1 MPKILGLQFLWL
13 IFIAFPLFA
22 QGLETLSIKVT
33 DQNSSLV
40 TVGIVSITNSNGKK
54 IFESKLDDTKKTRNI
69 NLSVG
74 TYTLEIQAVGF
85 KPYKKSLEI
94 NAGQNNLEIQLEVEE
109 IKVNVEIDRSEQEKR
124 LDEVTG
130 GYLTKK
136 EIDSLPENGED
147 IKEELKKR
155 YGDDILIQIDGDFDG
170 SQVPSKAEISSIK
183 IIRNSFDAEF
193 HEAGRTIVDIR
204 TNGIAD
210 GFHGFGSFNLNN
222 SILNARNPFAPKRQ
236 PTRANNLIF
245 LFSGPLIKKKTSF
258 SFSSLVF
265 DRANTQNFIGTGFTG
280 SSPAPQ
286 KTGNRLALTTFRI
299 KHNLPKSHTLNFKYQ
314 NIGSKFSNF
323 GLSSFDL
330 PERGSNRNNVEQK
343 FTLTES
349 GVFKNKYA
357 NDITFEFTKG
367 TEKTVPK
374 SDELTILVLS
384 NFNRGSSG
392 IRNRVDRNKF
402 RFADVLLFDRKQH
415 SLKLGTEIEYERLSN
430 VSANNINGT
439 FTFLNLLDF
448 NNQRPTQFSQ
458 TLGKTEFSLN
468 QFRTAFFVQDD
479 FKASKTVQLSL
490 GLRYEQQNDVDDF
503 NNFSPRFGYVWSP
516 EKSGK
521 FIVRGGIGVFYDW
534 LDAQNISAILSN
546 DGRQGQK
553 IIIRNP
559 SFPNPF
565 IGGGTSQQLPNSISK
580 LADNLSTPYIFVT
593 QNAFNYKASKAVT
606 FEGIYTFKKSLHNF
620 RSRNINAPINGIRPN
635 PNFGVIQ
642 QLESSGNTLENT
654 FELKI
659 NGYYKGVNM
668 YANYELGKDISDF
681 SNSLALPSD
690 NYNLRSD
697 RGIANSDQRH
707 KLNVSFNYEF
717 LKKITISPSFR
728 FESNF
733 PYTIT
738 TGRDDNGDTVFND
751 RPNNLKRN
759 TKRGEYLKQFDL
771 QFRAKLPKKYF
782 GIKETDNRKNLGL
795 NANIRNLFNTA
806 NLINYVG
813 IQTSPF
819 FRQATSARNARSI
832 EIGMSLTF

>member
-1 MPKILGLQFLWL
+1 MFRKFNFAFLL
-13 IFIAFPLFA
+13 LMLSISAFA
-22 QGLETLSIKVT
+22 QSLETLSIKVI
-33 DQNSSLV
+33 DQNSGLV
-40 TVGIVSITNSNGKK
+40 TIGIVSITNSNGKK
-54 IFESKLDDTKKTRNI
+54 IIESKLEDTKKTRNI

-85 KPYKKSLEI
+85 KPYKKSIEI

-109 IKVNVEIDRSEQEKR
+109 IKVNVEIDRSEREKR
-124 LDEVTG
+124 LDNVIG

-136 EIDSLPENGED
+136 EIESLPENGED

-155 YGDDILIQIDGDFDG
+155 YGDDILIQIDGDFEG
-170 SQVPSKAEISSIK
+170 SQVPSRAEISSIK
-183 IIRNSFDAEF
+183 VIRNSFDAEF

-204 TNGIAD
+204 TNGIVD
-210 GFHGFGSFNLNN
+210 GFHGFGSFTLNN

-245 LFSGPLIKKKTSF
+245 LFSGPIVKKKTSF
-258 SFSSLVF
+258 SLASIVF
-265 DRANTQNFIGTGFTG
+265 DRANTQNFIGKGFTRNL
-280 SSPAPQ
+280 PAPQ
-286 KTGNRLALTTFRI
+286 KIGSRIMLTTFRI

-314 NIGSKFSNF
+314 NIGLKFSNL

-330 PERGSNRNNVEQK
+330 PERSSNRNNVEHK
-343 FTLTES
+343 FTVTES

-357 NDITFEFTKG
+357 NDFTLEFSTG
-367 TEKTVPK
+367 TEKTTPK
-374 SDELTILVLS
+374 TDEVTILVLS

-392 IRNRVDRNKF
+392 IRNQVDRKKF
-402 RFADVLLFDRKQH
+402 RFADTLLFDRKQH
-415 SLKLGTEIEYERLSN
+415 SLKLGAEIEYERIKN
-430 VSANNINGT
+430 VSANNQNGT
-439 FTFLNLLDF
+439 FTFLNLADF

-458 TLGKTEFSLN
+458 TLGRTKFSLN

-490 GLRYEQQNDVDDF
+490 GLRYEQQNDVKDY

-521 FIVRGGIGVFYDW
+521 FIVRGGVGMFYEW

-580 LADNLSTPYIFVT
+580 LAENLSTPYIFVT

-635 PNFGVIQ
+635 PAFGVIQ
-642 QLESSGNTLENT
+642 QFESSGNTLENT
-654 FELKI
+654 FELRV

-690 NYNLRSD
+690 NYNLRAD
-697 RGIANSDQRH
+697 RGFSNLDQRH

-717 LKKITISPSFR
+717 LKKLTISPSFR
-728 FESNF
+728 FESGF

-738 TGRDDNGDTVFND
+738 TGRDDNSDTVFND

-759 TKRGEYLKQFDL
+759 TERGEFLKQVDL
-771 QFRAKLPKKYF
+771 QFRWKLPKKYF
-782 GIKETDNRKNLGL
+782 GIKETDNRKNWGL
-795 NANIRNLFNTA
+795 STNIRNLFNTA

-813 IQTSPF
+813 VQTSPF
-819 FRQATSARNARSI
+819 FKQATSARNARSI
-832 EIGMSLTF
+832 EVGMSFTF

>member
-1 MPKILGLQFLWL
+1 MFRKFSFTLLLLMLF
-13 IFIAFPLFA
+13 FSAFT
-22 QGLETLSIKVT
+22 QGLETLSIKII
-33 DQNSSLV
+33 DQNNDLV
-40 TVGIVSITNSNGKK
+40 SVGIVSLADSNRKK
-54 IFESKLDDTKKTRNI
+54 VIEAKLEDTKKIRNI

-74 TYTLEIQAVGF
+74 TYTIEIQAVGF
-85 KPYKKSLEI
+85 KPYQKSIEI

-124 LDEVTG
+124 LDEVIG

-136 EIDSLPENGED
+136 EIDSLPEKGED
-147 IKEELKKR
+147 IKEELKRR
-155 YGDDILIQIDGDFDG
+155 YGDDILIRIDGDFEG

-210 GFHGFGSFNLNN
+210 GFHGFVNFNLNN

-258 SFSSLVF
+258 SLATLVF

-280 SSPAPQ
+280 TSPTPQ
-286 KTGNRLALTTFRI
+286 KIGNRLALTTFRI

-314 NIGSKFSNF
+314 NIGLKFSNF

-330 PERGSNRNNVEQK
+330 PERGSTRNNVEHK

-349 GVFKNKYA
+349 GTFKNKYA
-357 NDITFEFTKG
+357 NDLTLEFSTG

-402 RFADVLLFDRKQH
+402 KFADVLLFDRKQH
-415 SLKLGTEIEYERLSN
+415 SLKIGTEIEYERLRNS
-430 VSANNINGT
+430 SANNINGT
-439 FTFLNLLDF
+439 FTFLNLADF
-448 NNQRPTQFSQ
+448 TNQRPTQFSQ
-458 TLGKTEFSLN
+458 TLGKTNFSLN
-468 QFRTAFFVQDD
+468 QFRIAFFVQDD
-479 FKASKTVQLSL
+479 FKASKTLQLSL
-490 GLRYEQQNDVDDF
+490 GLRYEQQNNVADY

-565 IGGGTSQQLPNSISK
+565 IGGGTSQQLPNSISR
-580 LADNLSTPYIFVT
+580 LAENLSAPYIFVS
-593 QNAFNYKASKAVT
+593 QNAFNYKASKTVT

-642 QLESSGNTLENT
+642 LLESSGNSTENT

-668 YANYELGKDISDF
+668 YANYELGRDISDF
-681 SNSLALPSD
+681 SSSLALPSD
-690 NYNLRSD
+690 NNNLSLD
-697 RGIANSDQRH
+697 RGFSNLDQRH
-707 KLNVSFNYEF
+707 KFNFSFNYEF
-717 LKKITISPSFR
+717 LKKFTVSPSFR
-728 FESNF
+728 LESGF

-751 RPNNLKRN
+751 RPNNIQRN
-759 TKRGEYLKQFDL
+759 TERGESIKQFDL
-771 QFRAKLPKKYF
+771 QFRWKLPKKYF

-795 NANIRNLFNTA
+795 NTNIRNLFNTA
-806 NLINYVG
+806 NLTNYVG
-813 IQTSPF
+813 VQTSPF

-832 EIGMSLTF
+832 EVGMSFTF

>member
-1 MPKILGLQFLWL
+1 MFRKLNFVLLLLILNGFVV
-13 IFIAFPLFA
+13 A
-22 QGLETLSIKVT
+22 QGLEILSIKII
-33 DQNSSLV
+33 DQNSDLV
-40 TVGIVSITNSNGKK
+40 TVGIISLTNSNKKKVIETKIDDAKK
-54 IFESKLDDTKKTRNI
+54 ILNI
-69 NLSVG
+69 NLIIG
-74 TYTLEIQAVGF
+74 TYTIEVQAAGF
-85 KPYKKSLEI
+85 KPYKKSIEI
-94 NAGQNNLEIQLEVEE
+94 KAGQNNIEIQLELEE
-109 IKVNVEIDRSEQEKR
+109 VKVNVDIEESEKEKR
-124 LDEVTG
+124 FDEAVG
-130 GYLTKK
+130 GYLTQR
-136 EIDSLPENGED
+136 EIESLPESGED

-155 YGDDILIQIDGDFDG
+155 YGDDILIRIDGDFEG
-170 SQVPSKAEISSIK
+170 SQVPPKSEIASIK
-183 IIRNSFDAEF
+183 VIRNSFDAEF
-193 HEAGRTIVDIR
+193 HEIGRIIIDIR
-204 TNGIAD
+204 TNGVAN
-210 GFHGFGSFNLNN
+210 GFHGIVLLNFNN
-222 SILNARNPFAPKRQ
+222 SILNARNPFDLKRQ
-236 PTRANNLIF
+236 PSNSKSIIAF
-245 LFSGPLIKKKTSF
+245 MSGPLIKNKTSF
-258 SFSSLVF
+258 NLSVVSLN
-265 DRANTQNFIGTGFTG
+265 RATNQRFIGTGFAETV
-280 SSPAPQ
+280 APQ
-286 KTGNRLALTTFRI
+286 KFKSSIFLPTFGI
-299 KHNLPKSHTLNFKYQ
+299 KHNLPKNHTLNFKYQ
-314 NIGSKFSNF
+314 ETRAVLKNV
-323 GLSSFDL
+323 GLGAFDL
-330 PERGSNRNNVEQK
+330 SERGSNRTNIQRK
-343 FTLTES
+343 FILSES
-349 GVFKNKYA
+349 GIFKNKYV
-357 NDITFEFTKG
+357 NDFTIDFTKSI
-367 TEKTVPK
+367 EKITPK
-374 SDELTILVLS
+374 SNDRTILVL
-384 NFNRGSSG
+384 NAFNQGSSG
-392 IRNRVDRNKF
+392 LDSQTNRNKF
-402 RFADVLLFDRKQH
+402 RFADTLLFDKKKH
-415 SLKLGTEIEYERLSN
+415 SLKLGIEIEYEWLNN
-430 VSANNINGT
+430 VSANNLNGT
-439 FTFLNLLDF
+439 FTFINLNDF
-448 NNQRPTQFSQ
+448 NNQTPSQFSQ
-458 TLGKTEFSLN
+458 TLGKTEYNLS
-468 QFRTAFFVQDD
+468 QIRTSFFFQDY

-490 GLRYEQQNDVDDF
+490 GLRYEQQNDVADY

-593 QNAFNYKASKAVT
+593 QNAFNFKASKAVT

-620 RSRNINAPINGIRPN
+620 RSRNINAPINSIRPN

-659 NGYYKGVNM
+659 NGYYKGINM

-681 SNSLALPSD
+681 SSSLALPTD

-697 RGIANSDQRH
+697 RGISNSDQRH
-707 KLNVSFNYEF
+707 KLNISFNYEF

-738 TGRDDNGDTVFND
+738 TGRDDNGDTIFND

-759 TKRGEYLKQFDL
+759 TERGEYLKQFDL

-795 NANIRNLFNTA
+795 NTNIRNLFNSA

-832 EIGMSLTF
+832 EIGLSFTF